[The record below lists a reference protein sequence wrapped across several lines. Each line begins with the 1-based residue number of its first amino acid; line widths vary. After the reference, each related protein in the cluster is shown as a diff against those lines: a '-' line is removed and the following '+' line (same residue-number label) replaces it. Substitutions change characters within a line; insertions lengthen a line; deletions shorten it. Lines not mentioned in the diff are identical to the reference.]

1 MTFNVGDIIRTSGM
15 LDGQYYFGVVLAE
28 GFYEVVDDFV
38 CDVVKVE
45 WFATNRTSY
54 TPVTHIVKVEEV

>member
-1 MTFNVGDIIRTSGM
+1 MS
-15 LDGQYYFGVVLAE
+15 DGQYYFGVVLAE
-28 GFYEVVDDFV
+28 GFYDDDFV

-54 TPVTHIVKVEEV
+54 MPVTHIVKAEGN

>member
-15 LDGQYYFGVVLAE
+15 SDGQYYFGVVLAE
-28 GFYEVVDDFV
+28 GFYDDDFV
-38 CDVVKVE
+38 CDVVRVE

-54 TPVTHIVKVEEV
+54 MPVTHIVKAEGN